1 MNTAALS
8 LSATSHIRLPHRDC
22 PACGMPAPAIVAL
35 LPSGR
40 RALIE
45 ACAICGRQDAIPINA
60 REAYLLLTGNQ
71 RT

>member
-8 LSATSHIRLPHRDC
+8 LSRTSHIRLPRRDC

-45 ACAICGRQDAIPINA
+45 ACAICGRQEATPINA

-71 RT
+71 KT